1 MENITKYIEKV
12 EQYVNNN
19 PGITEDELIRYVY
32 LDLGKR
38 LSFNLLF
45 TPFGNSRKRREIYKS
60 VQNLAKVDEYFKN
73 NIVICNLVA
82 RILEIVLG
90 HFGVDIRI
98 AIDSNELI
106 KYPHV
111 YNIIKSKDSGEEYTI
126 DLQEDMYHI
135 QMNGRTP
142 NYGIDIISGERV
154 IPYFKQEQI
163 DRKFGYI
170 SDDNCYTDD
179 YLYTLKMYISYMDS
193 IYDKLKFILEN
204 IEVYENTNMGYT
216 DRQWYHVRI
225 LEHFFDIDEFDYH
238 ESRGKIKIINC
249 YKNRDDNSITYIN
262 GVVLEDNGET
272 HIFLY
277 NRQKCGY
284 VEIDIDNFVQAI
296 NHGLVLHKSKINEVK
311 RRLRNNEN

>member
-1 MENITKYIEKV
+1 
-12 EQYVNNN
+12 
-19 PGITEDELIRYVY
+19 
-32 LDLGKR
+32 
-38 LSFNLLF
+38 
-45 TPFGNSRKRREIYKS
+45 
-60 VQNLAKVDEYFKN
+60 
-73 NIVICNLVA
+73 
-82 RILEIVLG
+82 
-90 HFGVDIRI
+90 
-98 AIDSNELI
+98 
-106 KYPHV
+106 
-111 YNIIKSKDSGEEYTI
+111 
-126 DLQEDMYHI
+126 
-135 QMNGRTP
+135 
-142 NYGIDIISGERV
+142 
-154 IPYFKQEQI
+154 
-163 DRKFGYI
+163 
-170 SDDNCYTDD
+170 
-179 YLYTLKMYISYMDS
+179 
-193 IYDKLKFILEN
+193 
-204 IEVYENTNMGYT
+204 MGYT